1 MQRTTEPGRRGADT
15 TANGAGAAE
24 LLGALDDED
33 CRTLLGATAE
43 GALSVAELAD
53 SCELPLST
61 TYRKVNTLVEAGLL
75 VEAVRLCG
83 SGRHRSE
90 YTLGV
95 EEICLSLTPDGVE
108 VAVSGREESE
118 PRTADA
124 D

>member
-1 MQRTTEPGRRGADT
+1 MQGTTEPGRRGTDT
-15 TANGAGAAE
+15 TVDRAEATE
-24 LLGALDDED
+24 LLWALDDED

-43 GALSVAELAD
+43 GTLSVAELAD
-53 SCELPLST
+53 TCELPLST

-75 VEAVRLCG
+75 VEEVRLCG

-90 YTLGV
+90 YRLGV
-95 EEICLSLTPDGVE
+95 EEIYLSVTPDGVE

-118 PRTADA
+118 SRTADA